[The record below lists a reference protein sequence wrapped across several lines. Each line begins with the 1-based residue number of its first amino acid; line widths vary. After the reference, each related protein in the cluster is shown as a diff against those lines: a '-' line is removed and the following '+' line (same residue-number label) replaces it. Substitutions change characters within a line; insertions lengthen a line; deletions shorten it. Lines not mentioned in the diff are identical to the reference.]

1 MPRPAAPE
9 GVSVSDVQPH
19 SVRMSWE
26 VVEGADMYTIR
37 FRQTAGNEQHGQCAS
52 SHFGSVESVNGVTV
66 LIIGEGDE
74 MLRAFTTY
82 SITVAAVSDV
92 LGSGEDSQ
100 PVTVTTALTGM
111 RSILLLYTIDVL
123 SQLAGP

>member
-26 VVEGADMYTIR
+26 AVEGADMYTIR
-37 FRQTAGNEQHGQCAS
+37 FRQTAGNEQQGQCAS
-52 SHFGSVESVNGVTV
+52 SHSGSVESVNGVTV